1 MVGAARPLPAPSDM
15 TPPVAERRGLWLGFL
30 AYCLWGLFPLYFQ
43 LLVRSDAFEIVSYRI
58 VFSLLF
64 CLIAIALTRHWHPL
78 GRVLRQRRW
87 VLMLGVAGLLVSVN
101 WTLYVWGVNN
111 GHAIDASLG
120 YFINPLVNAVFGV
133 LVLDERMRRGQWL
146 AFGIGALAVV
156 VLIVGYGQV
165 PWVALGL
172 ALTFGVYGLT
182 KKRLGTAVPPLPG
195 LAVETAAATPFALAY
210 LLWLASAGLGTVPL
224 GSGYSLLVMLAGPV
238 TAVPLLLFAAA
249 AARIPLS
256 TLGIL
261 QYVAPIGQFLIGWL
275 VIGEQMPLERWIG
288 FGIIW
293 VALIIFV
300 MDALLAGKA
309 RGAAAR

>member
-1 MVGAARPLPAPSDM
+1 MGP
-15 TPPVAERRGLWLGFL
+15 
-30 AYCLWGLFPLYFQ
+30 FPLYFR
-43 LLVRSDAFEIVSYRI
+43 LLIRSGAFEIVAYRI
-58 VFSLLF
+58 VCSLLF
-64 CLIAIALTRHWHPL
+64 CLIAIAVTRNWRQL
-78 GRVLRQRRW
+78 GRVLRHRRS
-87 VLMLGVAGLLVSVN
+87 VLVLAVAGLLVSAN
-101 WTLYVWGVNN
+101 WTLYVWGINN

-133 LVLDERMRRGQWL
+133 LLLGERMRRLQWL
-146 AFGIGALAVV
+146 AFGIGTTAVV

-172 ALTFGVYGLT
+172 ALTFGSYGLT
-182 KKRLGTAVPPLPG
+182 KKKLGTAVPPLPG
-195 LAVETAAATPFALAY
+195 LVVETAAATPFALAY
-210 LLWLASAGLGTVPL
+210 LLWLASAGLGTVPQ
-224 GSGYSLLVMLAGPV
+224 GSGYSLLIMLAGPV

-249 AARIPLS
+249 AIRIPLS

-261 QYVAPIGQFLIGWL
+261 QYVAPVGQFLIGWL

-300 MDALLAGKA
+300 IDALLAGQS
-309 RGAAAR
+309 RAAVSD

>member
-1 MVGAARPLPAPSDM
+1 MPS
-15 TPPVAERRGLWLGFL
+15 VADRRGVWLGFL
-30 AYCLWGLFPLYFQ
+30 AYFVWGLFPLYFR
-43 LLVRSDAFEIVSYRI
+43 LLIRSGAFEIVAYRI
-58 VFSLLF
+58 VCSLLF
-64 CLIAIALTRHWHPL
+64 CLIAIAVTRNWRQL
-78 GRVLRQRRW
+78 GRVLRHRRS
-87 VLMLGVAGLLVSVN
+87 VLVLAVAGLLVSAN
-101 WTLYVWGVNN
+101 WTLYVWGINN

-133 LVLDERMRRGQWL
+133 LLLGERMRRLQWL
-146 AFGIGALAVV
+146 AFGIGTTAVV

-172 ALTFGVYGLT
+172 ALTFGSYGLT
-182 KKRLGTAVPPLPG
+182 KKKLGTAVPPLPG
-195 LAVETAAATPFALAY
+195 LVVETAAATPFALAY
-210 LLWLASAGLGTVPL
+210 LLWLASAGLGTVPQ
-224 GSGYSLLVMLAGPV
+224 GSGYSLLIMLAGPV

-249 AARIPLS
+249 AIRIPLS

-261 QYVAPIGQFLIGWL
+261 QYVAPVGQFLIGWL

-300 MDALLAGKA
+300 IDALLAGQS
-309 RGAAAR
+309 RAAASR

>member
-1 MVGAARPLPAPSDM
+1 M
-15 TPPVAERRGLWLGFL
+15 
-30 AYCLWGLFPLYFQ
+30 WGLFPLYFR
-43 LLVRSDAFEIVSYRI
+43 LLIRSGAFEIVAYRI
-58 VFSLLF
+58 VCSLLF
-64 CLIAIALTRHWHPL
+64 CLIAIAVTRNWRQL
-78 GRVLRQRRW
+78 GRVLRHRRS
-87 VLMLGVAGLLVSVN
+87 VLVLAVAGLLVSAN
-101 WTLYVWGVNN
+101 WTLYVWGINN

-133 LVLDERMRRGQWL
+133 LLMGERMRRLQWL
-146 AFGIGALAVV
+146 AFGIGTTAVV

-172 ALTFGVYGLT
+172 ALTFGSYGLT
-182 KKRLGTAVPPLPG
+182 KKKLGTAVPPLPG
-195 LAVETAAATPFALAY
+195 LVVETAAATPFALAY
-210 LLWLASAGLGTVPL
+210 LLWLASAGLGTVPQ
-224 GSGYSLLVMLAGPV
+224 GSGYSLLIMLAGPV

-249 AARIPLS
+249 AIRIPLS

-261 QYVAPIGQFLIGWL
+261 QYVAPVGQFLIGWL

-300 MDALLAGKA
+300 IDALLAGQS
-309 RGAAAR
+309 RAAVSD

>member
-1 MVGAARPLPAPSDM
+1 M
-15 TPPVAERRGLWLGFL
+15 GFL
-30 AYCLWGLFPLYFQ
+30 AYFVWGLFPLYFR
-43 LLVRSDAFEIVSYRI
+43 LLIRSGAFEIVAYRI
-58 VFSLLF
+58 VCSLLF
-64 CLIAIALTRHWHPL
+64 CLIAIAVTRNWRQL
-78 GRVLRQRRW
+78 GRVLRHRRS
-87 VLMLGVAGLLVSVN
+87 VLVLAVAGLLVSAN
-101 WTLYVWGVNN
+101 WTLYVWGINN

-133 LVLDERMRRGQWL
+133 LLLGERMRRLQWL
-146 AFGIGALAVV
+146 AFGIGTTAVV

-172 ALTFGVYGLT
+172 ALTFGSYGLT
-182 KKRLGTAVPPLPG
+182 KKKLGTAVPPLPG
-195 LAVETAAATPFALAY
+195 LVVETAAATPFALAY
-210 LLWLASAGLGTVPL
+210 LLWLASAGLGTVPQ
-224 GSGYSLLVMLAGPV
+224 GSGYSLLIMLAGPV

-249 AARIPLS
+249 AIRIPLS

-261 QYVAPIGQFLIGWL
+261 QYVAPVGQFLIGWL

-300 MDALLAGKA
+300 IDALLAGQS
-309 RGAAAR
+309 RAAVSD